1 MASLYVLIFSIQNGP
16 EDSAG
21 WMQTF
26 FFTFGMDTLVFDP
39 VSILA
44 TAIFIQP
51 IVVVYIMPKVK
62 KMIAEAR
69 ARKNEGATVRPD
81 SINDGDARAAEPKQQ
96 VVADQMAV
104 LEEYFFPVGTDAG
117 EHQNTEMASLSNLLE
132 AHFYPSSGLEAFDF
146 GLCEKPHDLQGQE
159 NGGGAVILDVV
170 GRPDRDSN
178 PPRQEEPHPMRGP
191 PVSLINR
198 VENPKA
204 STAYD

>member
-16 EDSAG
+16 EDSAE

-39 VSILA
+39 ISIVA

-81 SINDGDARAAEPKQQ
+81 STDDGDAAGGTDSGEQQQQ
-96 VVADQMAV
+96 V
-104 LEEYFFPVGTDAG
+104 EKNFFPVGTDSG
-117 EHQNTEMASLSNLLE
+117 EHQNIEMASLCDLFE
-132 AHFYPSSGLEAFDF
+132 EHFYPSSDLEAFDV
-146 GLCEKPHDLQGQE
+146 GVKSTCEKPHDLQGQE
-159 NGGGAVILDVV
+159 NGGGAVILD
-170 GRPDRDSN
+170 GRKSRSYQQSSSPG
-178 PPRQEEPHPMRGP
+178 EEVHPMCGP
-191 PVSLINR
+191 PSHLINR
-198 VENPKA
+198 VETPKA
-204 STAYD
+204 STTYD